1 MPEDFWT
8 IHKKI
13 EESKRPKINID
24 QISNLIFREKLHSAS
39 LCTYM
44 IIIFQRKYLGK
55 SMLIMM
61 MSTLLALLAWT
72 FKIPLHHMW
81 VVPTSSELAGSKKSH
96 PFFKPFTCLL
106 LRKKRKDWEKKPRN
120 QVFFCHQ
127 TCTDNLGSFNS
138 TQSFPRES
146 KFKVKIS
153 TKVIKFNFSRFERF
167 LHIDLRIQ
175 DVSYFY
181 IVSQFFVI
189 WFFLYGELVS
199 SNVC

>member
-1 MPEDFWT
+1 MSEDFWT

-24 QISNLIFREKLHSAS
+24 QISNLTIREKLYSAS

-146 KFKVKIS
+146 KFKVKI
-153 TKVIKFNFSRFERF
+153 TNKKIKFS
-167 LHIDLRIQ
+167 
-175 DVSYFY
+175 
-181 IVSQFFVI
+181 
-189 WFFLYGELVS
+189 
-199 SNVC
+199 

>member
-1 MPEDFWT
+1 MLALLYSFSRMIRLDIWSLFIFGLSTE
-8 IHKKI
+8 
-13 EESKRPKINID
+13 RLKINID
-24 QISNLIFREKLHSAS
+24 QITTLIIREKLYSAS

-138 TQSFPRES
+138 TQSFLS

-153 TKVIKFNFSRFERF
+153 NKAIKFKFS
-167 LHIDLRIQ
+167 
-175 DVSYFY
+175 
-181 IVSQFFVI
+181 
-189 WFFLYGELVS
+189 
-199 SNVC
+199 

>member
-1 MPEDFWT
+1 MFSWAESSVALRFLT
-8 IHKKI
+8 SKFLSFLQKKCYVWRFFDYPQK
-13 EESKRPKINID
+13 ERLKNQKD
-24 QISNLIFREKLHSAS
+24 QKKYWQYIQPNYSRKAS

-106 LRKKRKDWEKKPRN
+106 LRKKEKRLGEKK
-120 QVFFCHQ
+120 
-127 TCTDNLGSFNS
+127 T
-138 TQSFPRES
+138 
-146 KFKVKIS
+146 
-153 TKVIKFNFSRFERF
+153 TKPSG
-167 LHIDLRIQ
+167 
-175 DVSYFY
+175 
-181 IVSQFFVI
+181 
-189 WFFLYGELVS
+189 FFLP
-199 SNVC
+199 SNLYR